1 MTSRGTGPATL
12 DEVAREASVS
22 RATASR
28 VVNGDRRVSQPA
40 REAVEAAIR
49 DLGYVPN
56 RAARSLVT
64 RRSDS
69 IAVVIPEPSSQL
81 FGDPFFPQVLR
92 GMSEALAAES
102 MQLVL
107 LMPQAGGDGER
118 VERYLEG
125 GHTDGVLVVSMHGA
139 DPLPAGLRR
148 HGVPLV
154 VGGRPFGQGISYVD
168 VDNRGGASSAVRHL
182 VDIGRRRI
190 ATIAGPQDMAAGADR
205 LAGYRETLAESGL
218 AADASLIEI
227 ADFTL
232 DGGRTAMERL
242 LERGPA
248 LDAVFVA
255 SDLMAVGAMAAL
267 NAAGRSI
274 PGDVAVVGFVVS
286 QDVGRAINP
295 ALVEGQMRGAA
306 AQAIGWALHEEL
318 IHDDEGQL
326 LTGTFLDYALPRAAN
341 VPDIDTLIVEVPAP
355 DGPFG
360 AKGIGEASVIP
371 GGAAIASAIAAA
383 GGPRLREM
391 PMTPRRVWAASR
403 DQG

>member
-1 MTSRGTGPATL
+1 VTARATGPATL

-69 IAVVIPEPSSQL
+69 VAVVIPEPSSQL
-81 FGDPFFPQVLR
+81 FGDPFFPRVLR
-92 GMSEALAAES
+92 GMSDGLAAES

-107 LMPQAGGDGER
+107 LLPQARGDGDR

-154 VGGRPFGQGISYVD
+154 VGGRPFGQGVSYVD
-168 VDNRGGASSAVRHL
+168 VDNRGGAASAVRHL
-182 VDIGRRRI
+182 IGIGRHRI

-205 LAGYRETLAESGL
+205 LAGYHETLDEAGL
-218 AADASLIEI
+218 AADAALVEI

-232 DGGRTAMERL
+232 EGGRAAMERL
-242 LERGPA
+242 LTRTPA

-255 SDLMAVGAMAAL
+255 SDLMAVGAVAAVTGS
-267 NAAGRSI
+267 GRSI
-274 PGDVAVVGFVVS
+274 PGDVAIVGFDDS
-286 QDVGRAINP
+286 QLATTTQPNLSSVRQPI
-295 ALVEGQMRGAA
+295 
-306 AQAIGWALHEEL
+306 EEM
-318 IHDDEGQL
+318 G
-326 LTGTFLDYALPRAAN
+326 
-341 VPDIDTLIVEVPAP
+341 
-355 DGPFG
+355 
-360 AKGIGEASVIP
+360 
-371 GGAAIASAIAAA
+371 
-383 GGPRLREM
+383 REM
-391 PMTPRRVWAASR
+391 ARLLMEEIRFAGRPPRRVILDTQFMPRASSV
-403 DQG
+403 GTTEGGIGI